1 MKVFDLW
8 LPIVASGLA
17 THIWSSLAW
26 MVLPHHKPE
35 WEKFPAEDELQDLM
49 VNRSVP
55 VGQYMI
61 PFTHGGQEVMSE
73 EFQRKLNKRRGMFVV
88 WPSGP
93 MSMGKA
99 IGCTLGF
106 FFVAAFMI
114 AYLASLA
121 LPAGSSFGKVFQFV
135 GTAGL
140 MTYCAAH
147 FPHVFWFK
155 RKISMEL
162 LDGLVMAILTA
173 GIFAALWPAT
183 GG

>member
-1 MKVFDLW
+1 MNVFDLW
-8 LPIVASGLA
+8 LPVVASGVA

-26 MVLPHHKPE
+26 MVLPHHKSE

-61 PFTHGGQEVMSE
+61 PFTRGGQEVASE
-73 EFQRKLNKRRGMFVV
+73 EFQRKLSKSRGMFVV
-88 WPSGP
+88 WPVGP
-93 MSMGKA
+93 MIMGKA
-99 IGCTLGF
+99 IGCTLAF
-106 FFVAAFMI
+106 FFCAAFMI

-121 LPAGSSFGKVFQFV
+121 LTPGASFGRVFQFV

-140 MTYCAAH
+140 LTYCAAH

-155 RKISMEL
+155 RKIAMEL
-162 LDGLVMAILTA
+162 LDGVVMAILTA
-173 GIFAALWPAT
+173 GIFAFLWPAAS
-183 GG
+183 G